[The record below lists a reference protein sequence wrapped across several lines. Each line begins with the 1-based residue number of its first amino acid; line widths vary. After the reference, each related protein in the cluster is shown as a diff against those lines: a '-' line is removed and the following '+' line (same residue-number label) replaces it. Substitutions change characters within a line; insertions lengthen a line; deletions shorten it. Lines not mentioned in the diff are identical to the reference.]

1 MAMQYDVNSA
11 YADAGGSIIGYP
23 TRLKAVYIYAGA
35 SAGSLELTDGSGGTS
50 LFKVATPAS
59 ATSNPI
65 YLILPGEGIRF
76 SSSIFAVFSNIGAV
90 TLIYG

>member
-1 MAMQYDVNSA
+1 MMQYDVSA
-11 YADAGGSIIGYP
+11 KYADSAGSILDFP
-23 TRLKAVYIYAGA
+23 TRIKAVYIYAGA

-76 SSSIFAVFSNIGAV
+76 TSTVFAVFSNIGAI